1 MSEFLTLT
9 SQLSTA
15 VDQLNQVLQGDENT
29 TVMINGEE
37 KPSVQKKALDE
48 VTARVQLVLDAA
60 ADIDAVKYGSIQDG
74 VASGSEYFSVVSD
87 QNKTYLDLYKNESG
101 NAVLITSYPS
111 VEGVFNF
118 KGEIASG
125 TNLSSITT
133 QGTYSLEVNGGYTDL
148 PPDFNV
154 GSAAYLAV
162 VGVFDGDRF
171 FHQELRAFNSPK
183 ECWVR
188 RTNTEGTPLDWEKVT
203 GTNSI
208 VESSI
213 KNKQVT
219 HLKIADKTIRAGN
232 ISDAYLWRG
241 ELGNGTSLNTPSE
254 FGTYYLNAAF
264 TYTDLPPD
272 FITGRSAV
280 LILSEVFGTGRFYVE
295 ELFYFSGNDM
305 KERWVRKFDVENPTN
320 NNWNKVSG
328 INTIVGSDI
337 KPKEISEEKLADK
350 TITLR
355 SLSENYLW
363 QTELADNA
371 SLNSNYEFG
380 EYYLSPSKSYSG
392 TPSDFIDGTSS
403 IFTVKAVL
411 GTNRFYI
418 QELYYFANAKQK
430 WVRRYDNQNPDNND
444 WILVTGSEA
453 VKRSDIALEAVNTP
467 LLASKSVTRYKLADS
482 FLYNKVLEGVSLNDT
497 DLPDGTYTVLLNVTD
512 KPSEL
517 TSSSILEVSHADS
530 FSIQRIVPLN
540 STKTSFSRIAR
551 YTTGFFSKWE
561 KHEQAKM
568 SQLEGKNIAFIGD
581 SITEGGNYAEL
592 VCASLGANLFKF
604 GFGGCRMG
612 QHNMS
617 NSLGPYYNEM
627 CMFNIAKA
635 INTGDFTAMAAA
647 AQSVYDGNGD
657 DNRPQVQAL
666 SEVDWSTID
675 YIVVFFG
682 TNDFA
687 GDLPLGSDNDLLSDG
702 TTFKGAMNYAIQQ
715 VLTAY
720 PHIRMSFIAPIWRSR
735 IIGGDGLD
743 VDTNPNANGD
753 YLIDF
758 VDSVIN
764 VAKLNKIPAKD
775 GYRESGFNKYNF
787 DIYSDDGLHPNDD
800 GDVELAKTVA
810 SFLTSKF

>member
-1 MSEFLTLT
+1 MSDYLELTD
-9 SQLSTA
+9 QLRES
-15 VDQLNQVLQGDENT
+15 VEQLNQVLQGDENT
-29 TVMINGEE
+29 TVLINGEE
-37 KPSVQKKALDE
+37 KPSVQKKTLDE
-48 VTARVQLVLDAA
+48 VLARVQLVLDAA

-74 VASGSEYFSVVSD
+74 IASSSEYFSVVSD

-125 TNLSSITT
+125 TTLSSITT

-162 VGVFDGDRF
+162 VDIFDGDRF

-188 RTNTEGTPLDWEKVT
+188 RTNTEGSPLDWDKVT
-203 GTNSI
+203 GTNS
-208 VESSI
+208 
-213 KNKQVT
+213 
-219 HLKIADKTIRAGN
+219 
-232 ISDAYLWRG
+232 
-241 ELGNGTSLNTPSE
+241 
-254 FGTYYLNAAF
+254 
-264 TYTDLPPD
+264 
-272 FITGRSAV
+272 
-280 LILSEVFGTGRFYVE
+280 
-295 ELFYFSGNDM
+295 
-305 KERWVRKFDVENPTN
+305 
-320 NNWNKVSG
+320 
-328 INTIVGSDI
+328 IVGSDI

-350 TITLR
+350 SITLR
-355 SLSENYLW
+355 TLSDNYLW

-371 SLNSNYEFG
+371 SLNSNHEFG

-444 WILVTGSEA
+444 WILVTGAEA
-453 VKRSDIALEAVNTP
+453 VKRSDIALTAVNTP
-467 LLASKSVTRYKLADS
+467 LLASKAVTRYKLADS

-497 DLPDGTYTVLLNVTD
+497 DLPDGTYTVLQNVTD

-517 TSSSILEVSHADS
+517 DSSSSILEVSHADS
-530 FSIQRIVPLN
+530 FSLQRIVPLN

-551 YTTGFFSKWE
+551 YTTGVFSEWE
-561 KHEQAKM
+561 KHEQVKM

-592 VCASLGANLFKF
+592 ACASLGANLFKF

-635 INTGDFTAMAAA
+635 INTGDFTAMAAG

-687 GDLPLGSDNDLLSDG
+687 GDLPLGSDSDLLSDG

-735 IIGGDGLD
+735 IFGGDGLD

-753 YLIDF
+753 YLIEF
-758 VDSVIN
+758 ADSVIN

-787 DIYSDDGLHPNDD
+787 AIYSDDGLHPNDD